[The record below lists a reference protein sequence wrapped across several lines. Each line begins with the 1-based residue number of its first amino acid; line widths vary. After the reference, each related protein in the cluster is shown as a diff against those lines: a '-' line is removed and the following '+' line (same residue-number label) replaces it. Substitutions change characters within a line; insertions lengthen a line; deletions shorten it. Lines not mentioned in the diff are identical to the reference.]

1 MDAAQCH
8 RAVTRKC
15 SDDWFCLCCW
25 LSHLSVHTVR
35 GKTTHLARVCH
46 HSGPVAYTQSRTHS
60 KVNLSITG
68 SAAVGSEILLELV
81 HTFQVRNPESVG
93 RIRFR
98 VAWSACWGCGGQ
110 ISSVLIEVYVCMSEI
125 RAELASRSETYISS
139 TGVVSGSS
147 LR

>member
-1 MDAAQCH
+1 M
-8 RAVTRKC
+8 
-15 SDDWFCLCCW
+15 
-25 LSHLSVHTVR
+25 SVHTVR

-46 HSGPVAYTQSRTHS
+46 HSGPVAYTQPRTHS

-68 SAAVGSEILLELV
+68 SAAVGSEILIELV

-98 VAWSACWGCGGQ
+98 CLHV
-110 ISSVLIEVYVCMSEI
+110 
-125 RAELASRSETYISS
+125 RNPS